1 MIRQT
6 VAFLVTLNVVLSL
19 LGIAWFPFLLVVQ
32 GLVSVAAL
40 SALYFWIAQLD
51 DDLEKVLL
59 KYELDCAEHA
69 VGGFAFWATVRSTA
83 NRFSA
88 RLTSPA

>member
-6 VAFLVTLNVVLSL
+6 VAFLVTLNVVLFL

-51 DDLEKVLL
+51 DDLEKEIKEL
-59 KYELDCAEHA
+59 KDNGSSQTCD
-69 VGGFAFWATVRSTA
+69 S
-83 NRFSA
+83 
-88 RLTSPA
+88 